1 MTEYEKGHYEG
12 KVAKSLGLEA
22 LLPDA
27 VTNVNRFMGYC
38 DGYMGRP
45 ENPPEPKEIVE
56 EIISSIDF
64 I

>member
-12 KVAKSLGLEA
+12 KVAKKLHLEA

-27 VTNVNRFMGYC
+27 VTNPDRFNGYC

-45 ENPPEPKEIVE
+45 QAPFKPRDIVDK
-56 EIISSIDF
+56 IISSIDF